1 MSTRAAVYKRG
12 LAAAVA
18 AHNLKLLSEK
28 KTRPV
33 SAVWDFADRAK
44 HAAVKR
50 ELEAI
55 AYVAARGKSRQVSK
69 TKLRAAVRHFRAKA
83 VQARHELAGFE
94 TKGGARASQLRQI
107 RGLSAWIRR
116 SEPRSKTTKRA
127 PR

>member
-1 MSTRAAVYKRG
+1 MPRTRAQLYKHG

-28 KTRPV
+28 RSRPV
-33 SAVWDFADRAK
+33 GAVWDMADRVTDK
-44 HAAVKR
+44 TVKR

-55 AYVAARGKSRQVSK
+55 AYVAGRGKSGQVSK
-69 TKLRAAVRHFRAKA
+69 TKLRAAVKHFRAKA
-83 VQARHELAGFE
+83 VRARHELAGME

-116 SEPRSKTTKRA
+116 SDPR
-127 PR
+127 

>member
-1 MSTRAAVYKRG
+1 MRTRTQVYKLG

-28 KTRPV
+28 KSRPV
-33 SAVWDFADRAK
+33 AAIWDMADRAK
-44 HAAVKR
+44 HPVVKR

-55 AYVAARGKSRQVSK
+55 AYVAQRGKSGQASK

-83 VQARHELAGFE
+83 TQARHELAEYE
-94 TKGGARASQLRQI
+94 TRGGARASQLKQI

-116 SEPRSKTTKRA
+116 SA
-127 PR
+127 PRAKAAKK